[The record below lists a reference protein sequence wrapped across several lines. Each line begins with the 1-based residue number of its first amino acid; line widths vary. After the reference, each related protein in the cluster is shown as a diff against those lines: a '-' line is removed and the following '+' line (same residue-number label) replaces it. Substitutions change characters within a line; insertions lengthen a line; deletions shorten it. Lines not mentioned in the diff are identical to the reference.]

1 MNFCCSFSHLFWQL
15 KNPGGLGSG
24 IFQFLSVHSFF
35 FFLSSNYTNS
45 YSKKVNII
53 KLSYLCCVCVCVFW
67 VLNMIFFFWWF
78 FFLFLDC
85 FCLLC
90 STRKDRGRNQR
101 DVWYKLFQMIRE
113 KETIFVWF
121 WWFIVTT
128 RLMIVVQTKL
138 YSFRFDCKIVSFTA
152 ANTNLIFS
160 VSKKREIGR

>member
-67 VLNMIFFFWWF
+67 VLNMIFFFDGF
-78 FFLFLDC
+78 FFSFLIVFVCCVPPEKTEGGISAMFGTSCFRWFERKRRFSFDFDDSLSQQGWWLLFKLNCIPLD
-85 FCLLC
+85 L
-90 STRKDRGRNQR
+90 T
-101 DVWYKLFQMIRE
+101 V
-113 KETIFVWF
+113 
-121 WWFIVTT
+121 
-128 RLMIVVQTKL
+128 KL
-138 YSFRFDCKIVSFTA
+138 YPLLRQIR
-152 ANTNLIFS
+152 I
-160 VSKKREIGR
+160 